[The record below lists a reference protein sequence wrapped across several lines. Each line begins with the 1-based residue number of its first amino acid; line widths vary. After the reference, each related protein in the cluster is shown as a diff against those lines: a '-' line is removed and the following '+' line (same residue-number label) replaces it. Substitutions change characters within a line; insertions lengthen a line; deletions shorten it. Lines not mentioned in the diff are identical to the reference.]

1 MRLHEDR
8 DAFQALLSTIGERT
22 GIREDIIEKDYYVT
36 MLLWELSQKQEV
48 LPIRFAKS
56 RRTYQMK
63 DRAVNPAIPVKLS
76 RYMSG
81 KVLSYRY

>member
-36 MLLWELSQKQEV
+36 MLLWELSPK
-48 LPIRFAKS
+48 
-56 RRTYQMK
+56 
-63 DRAVNPAIPVKLS
+63 
-76 RYMSG
+76 
-81 KVLSYRY
+81 